1 MKTVIK
7 QLFVSV
13 SLLILPYTLS
23 AQQITDNTAQ
33 KSESVAVQAPTVPIS
48 ERCHD
53 LRITYGVPGLIPSLM
68 LYGSDSYG
76 DTDLDEPYD
85 PTLSDRIRDER
96 SYWGQER
103 MFAVINAEYTYALK
117 PWFSLGGR
125 VTFGGSFRTR
135 RDIFTNEVIEH
146 NDKYTGALLIS
157 MRFSY
162 LRREV
167 VQLYSGIA
175 VGAAGHIS
183 NDTTYWAPMYDATYI
198 GVSVGRKLFGIAEF
212 GGGMSGLIRI
222 GLGYRF

>member
-1 MKTVIK
+1 MKTVIR

-33 KSESVAVQAPTVPIS
+33 NTESVAVQAPTAPTIGYL
-48 ERCHD
+48 HD
-53 LRITYGVPGLIPSLM
+53 LRITYGVPGIIPSLM
-68 LYGSDSYG
+68 LYGSD
-76 DTDLDEPYD
+76 LDSGEVFD
-85 PTLSDRIRDER
+85 PTLSGRIRDER
-96 SYWGQER
+96 SYWGKER
-103 MFAVINAEYTYALK
+103 MVAVINAEYTYALK

-125 VTFGGSFRTR
+125 VAFESSFRTR
-135 RDIFTNEVIEH
+135 RDIFTEEVVGRD
-146 NDKYTGALLIS
+146 NRYAGALLIS

-162 LRREV
+162 LRREI

-183 NDTTYWAPMYDATYI
+183 NETIYWAPMYDATYI